1 MKKRILY
8 ILSWLLF
15 RFLNGED
22 VEVREIPIKN
32 QNLKSADLNS
42 FIWVIWYYW
51 NSIKTLKQEKLISF
65 ITKFFQNVYKD
76 FQEKGHP
83 KISNTT
89 IKSHLKDN
97 TGNKIKIPKELMKG
111 TNKIK
116 RVFYVI
122 EKHTHITLFLAAII

>member
-1 MKKRILY
+1 M
-8 ILSWLLF
+8 
-15 RFLNGED
+15 
-22 VEVREIPIKN
+22 
-32 QNLKSADLNS
+32 KSADLNS

-97 TGNKIKIPKELMKG
+97 TGNKIKIPQELMKG
-111 TNKIK
+111 NKTK
-116 RVFYVI
+116 
-122 EKHTHITLFLAAII
+122 